1 MITNG
6 FLLEGGTR
14 QGAKER
20 GTNALQLIATHI
32 FADFK

>member
-6 FLLEGGTR
+6 FSLEGGVR
-14 QGAKER
+14 QEAKER

-32 FADFK
+32 FANSK